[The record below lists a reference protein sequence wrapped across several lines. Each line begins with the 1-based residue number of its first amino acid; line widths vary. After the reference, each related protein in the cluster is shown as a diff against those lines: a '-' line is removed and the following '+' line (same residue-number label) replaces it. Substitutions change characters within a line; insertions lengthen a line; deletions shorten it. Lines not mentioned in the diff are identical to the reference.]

1 MALPDDMYAEVLA
14 IAKAVDG
21 HRLLRVTEIFAGV
34 ETDLKY
40 STSPRILFETAV
52 LKASMPQA
60 DYDIEALIARIAD
73 LENKLANGAFVQNGG
88 GMSAMNSAP
97 TPMPTIEKPIQ
108 KQEIPTP
115 KAVEEDYIPMD
126 YDAPPDEAEMG
137 GNAYFDESI
146 MPVKKPTPAP
156 SARTAPMSA
165 PVAPAPI
172 TPAPA
177 AARPAVS
184 GDARTVFG
192 TFLRSVRKTAK
203 NGVLITICMDLDAAF
218 EDGIFVLST
227 QSETAFRSL
236 TREDHYGLIVQA
248 FAAIGM
254 AEGSFE
260 IRLRGKKS
268 DAFNKSVDEIKATFG
283 GVKVEVK

>member
-1 MALPDDMYAEVLA
+1 
-14 IAKAVDG
+14 
-21 HRLLRVTEIFAGV
+21 
-34 ETDLKY
+34 
-40 STSPRILFETAV
+40 
-52 LKASMPQA
+52 
-60 DYDIEALIARIAD
+60 
-73 LENKLANGAFVQNGG
+73 
-88 GMSAMNSAP
+88 MSATNSVPTPAP
-97 TPMPTIEKPIQ
+97 TPMATVEKPV
-108 KQEIPTP
+108 KKEERPAP
-115 KAVEEDYIPMD
+115 KKVEEDYIPMD
-126 YDAPPDEAEMG
+126 YDAPPDEMEMG

-146 MPVKKPTPAP
+146 MPVKKAVQSARTVPTPAP
-156 SARTAPMSA
+156 
-165 PVAPAPI
+165 

-177 AARPAVS
+177 PVSPAPIQPAPTAAKPAVS
-184 GDARTVFG
+184 GDVRTVFG

-218 EDGIFVLST
+218 EDGVFVLST

-236 TREDHYGLIVQA
+236 TREDHFGLIVQA

-260 IRLRGKKS
+260 IRLRGKKL

>member
-1 MALPDDMYAEVLA
+1 MKKLEDLAEKKAKIYA
-14 IAKAVDG
+14 
-21 HRLLRVTEIFAGV
+21 RLL
-34 ETDLKY
+34 TDMHLAEEMK
-40 STSPRILFETAV
+40 SLALRHEERKELLVKLMGE
-52 LKASMPQA
+52 KA
-60 DYDIEALIARIAD
+60 R
-73 LENKLANGAFVQNGG
+73 KRQNEG

-115 KAVEEDYIPMD
+115 KTVEEDYIPMD
-126 YDAPPDEAEMG
+126 YDAPPDETEMG

-156 SARTAPMSA
+156 SARTAPMPA

-177 AARPAVS
+177 VARPAVS